1 MASPKTEAFTEQ
13 QVRLAEVFKALGHP
27 ARIAIMEALVARGS
41 CVCGDLVS
49 DLPLAQSTVSQHL
62 KVLKDAG
69 IIMGETEG
77 TYTCYCADKEECKML
92 IGVVG
97 QFLSKLVRCC

>member
-1 MASPKTEAFTEQ
+1 MASAKTELFTPQ
-13 QVRLAEVFKALGHP
+13 QVQLAEVFKALSHP
-27 ARIAIMEALVARGS
+27 ARIAIMEALLRRGS
-41 CVCGDLVS
+41 CVCGDLVE

-69 IIMGETEG
+69 IIVGETDG
-77 TYTCYCADKEECKML
+77 TYTCYCADKEQCKML

-97 QFLSKLVRCC
+97 QFFGQMLKCC